1 MKIIRIQ
8 YRRRKQRYSYVV
20 VNDDGKDIAN
30 LDTLTEAALVVRYLS
45 GAGMPDNDA
54 AQALKILKA
63 VDQKLTPG
71 EE

>member
-1 MKIIRIQ
+1 MKIIPIK
-8 YRRRKQRYSYVV
+8 YRRRKQRYSFIVS
-20 VNDDGKDIAN
+20 DDGKTIAN